1 MKKIYIILKI
11 RKKLKIFSHNFKFVL
26 SHFRNCMREWNHQ
39 MTREFILDFSPLH
52 KTKQQSEKAMLLFS
66 PSVVSDS
73 LWPHEPARLLC
84 PRDSSGKN
92 TGEGCH
98 FLLHGDLPD
107 PRIKPM
113 SLLSPALAGRFFNTS
128 ATWEAMQISPETNTI
143 LMSVIFHINKY

>member
-98 FLLHGDLPD
+98 FLLQGIFLTQGSNPCLFCLLHWQAGSLTQAPHG
-107 PRIKPM
+107 KPC
-113 SLLSPALAGRFFNTS
+113 
-128 ATWEAMQISPETNTI
+128 
-143 LMSVIFHINKY
+143 KYHLKLTQYWCQLYSI